1 MGPRSW
7 IRPLGKRF
15 LPWLAVGACLAL
27 LVVNLLHD
35 SLFHGR
41 VLEASLSPSPS
52 RQETSLSLGEAA
64 APTVTLS
71 EVKRKAAGLRVER
84 ARLVAMPSEVGVS
97 GRIEATPDRRID
109 VRPGVAGV
117 VRAVHVALGQKVS
130 KGEPLAT
137 LDSADVATARL
148 DVRAR
153 QRDLINA
160 RTEGDWRKT
169 IAANVAEL
177 ISSLRKRTS
186 AATLETRF
194 ADRPL
199 GTNRAVLLQAYSE
212 YEIAA
217 HEEAKQKDLLRQKIV
232 GEHPAFLALH
242 AREGAQAKYE
252 SVLEQVRHDAAQ
264 QTRLGDAQ
272 VRLAAAAVID
282 AAQRLRVLG
291 VAEDVAGLVARP
303 EVSSRP
309 LDETDG
315 LTAYTIVAPFDGT
328 VIARDPSAVTSQRV
342 AAGDTLLTLA
352 DLSTVLVAAQVP
364 ESDLAVLP
372 DMNGGTVRLTAAAY
386 PGRSFEA
393 TLVSIGVQVD
403 PSTRTV
409 PLLAQVA
416 DPDGLLK
423 LGLFVRIIL
432 DSPTTEDAL
441 TVPEA
446 AVVEVEGRPAVFLP
460 AGPDDSSFAL
470 RPVKLGRRAGG
481 RQVVTAGLTPDDRV
495 VSAGAFLLKSELAFL
510 IEGDEE

>member
-1 MGPRSW
+1 MWRRSW
-7 IRPLGKRF
+7 IRPLGKRLF
-15 LPWLAVGACLAL
+15 PWLAVGACLAL

-41 VLEASLSPSPS
+41 MLEASLSLSPS
-52 RQETSLSLGEAA
+52 RQETPPSSGETAV
-64 APTVTLS
+64 PTVTLT
-71 EVKRKAAGLRVER
+71 EVKREAAGLRVER
-84 ARLVAMPSEVGVS
+84 ARRVALPSEVGVS
-97 GRIEATPDRRID
+97 GRIEANPDRRID

-117 VRAVHVALGQKVS
+117 VRAVHVTLGQKVK

-153 QRDLINA
+153 QRDLIIA
-160 RTEGDWRKT
+160 RAEGDWRKT

-177 ISSLRKRTS
+177 IPSLRKGTS
-186 AATLETRF
+186 AATLEKPF

-199 GTNRAVLLQAYSE
+199 GSNRAVLFQAYSD

-217 HEEAKQKDLLRQKIV
+217 HEDEKQRDLLRQKIV
-232 GEHPAFLALH
+232 GEHPAFLALR
-242 AREGAQAKYE
+242 AREGARAKFE

-264 QTRLGDAQ
+264 QMRLGDAQ
-272 VRLAAAAVID
+272 VRLAEAAVID
-282 AAQRLRVLG
+282 AAGRLRVLG
-291 VAEDVAGLVARP
+291 VAEDVARLVAHP

-315 LTAYTIVAPFDGT
+315 LTAYMIVAPFDGT

-342 AAGDTLLTLA
+342 AAGETLLTLA
-352 DLSTVLVAAQVP
+352 DLSTVLVAARVP

-372 DMNGGTVRLTAAAY
+372 DLNGGTVRLTAAAY
-386 PGRSFEA
+386 PGRTFEA
-393 TLVSIGVQVD
+393 TLLSIGAQVD
-403 PSTRTV
+403 PTTRTV
-409 PLLAQVA
+409 PLLAGTA
-416 DPDGLLK
+416 NPDGLLK

-432 DSPTTEDAL
+432 DGRTTEDAL

-460 AGPDDSSFAL
+460 TGPDDLTFAL
-470 RPVKLGRRAGG
+470 RPVKLGRQAGG
-481 RQVVTAGLTPDDRV
+481 RQVVTAGLAPDDRV

-510 IEGDEE
+510 NEGDED